1 LLGFATFVANLGHL
15 YVRPDFL
22 RELPSMSA
30 PAPPVK
36 RIRDEAAAKAPERQE
51 CELTAL
57 KRPRPAE
64 APAAEAPAAEAPAA
78 EAPAAEAPSPEE
90 REELDAAVGV
100 LNDMFRVHNPLSNH
114 LQNPVVSYPLL
125 ARPGGA
131 VRNSFVSATKKLIV
145 KLDADGIAL
154 WKLKHSNLTLVRNLQ
169 SLLNHFAIEGKKGE
183 KVHPVLGFS
192 NAELPEEQRNKIA
205 KLLYPESKAPKRRF
219 AQFLCYL
226 GMRSRTSSPE
236 YGPGTDRKS
245 RTVIWRFDPEAWNR
259 LGYRL
264 VSSGDTKGGKPRI
277 EFVV

>member
-78 EAPAAEAPSPEE
+78 EAPSPEE

-100 LNDMFRVHNPLSNH
+100 LNDMFRVQNPLSNH
-114 LQNPVVSYPLL
+114 LENPVLLYPLL

-131 VRNSFVSATKKLIV
+131 VRNSFVSPTKKLTV

-154 WKLKHSNLTLVRNLQ
+154 WELKDSNLTLVSHLQ
-169 SLLNHFAIEGKKGE
+169 SLLNLFAIERKKGE
-183 KVHPVLGFS
+183 NVHPVLGFS
-192 NAELPEEQRNKIA
+192 DAELPEEQRNNIA
-205 KLLYPESKAPKRRF
+205 KLLYPESKAPKKRF

-259 LGYRL
+259 VGYRL
-264 VSSGDTKGGKPRI
+264 VSSGDTKSGKPRI
-277 EFVV
+277 EFVS